1 MPINKWDLFLS
12 NTNALF
18 LGIIITLLYTHQ
30 RVHLWPVI
38 CLLLLSIA
46 KGVTLWRGQ
55 WRKEHPA
62 QFVAALFGGLA
73 LLVVTLLLAR
83 RF

>member
-1 MPINKWDLFLS
+1 MPITKWDLFLS
-12 NTNALF
+12 NTNAL
-18 LGIIITLLYTHQ
+18 LSGIIITLLYTHQ
-30 RVHLWPVI
+30 RSHLWLAIGFPLAVAQ
-38 CLLLLSIA
+38 IA
-46 KGVTLWRGQ
+46 TIWRGQ

-73 LLVVTLLLAR
+73 LLVVTLLSAR